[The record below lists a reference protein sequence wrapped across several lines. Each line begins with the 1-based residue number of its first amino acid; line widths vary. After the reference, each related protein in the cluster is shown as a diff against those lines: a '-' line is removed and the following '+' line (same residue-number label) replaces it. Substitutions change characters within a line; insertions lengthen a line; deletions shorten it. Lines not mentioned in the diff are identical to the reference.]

1 MIMVEDI
8 VRVMRHLMLG
18 TRLKRIGERLQSDT
32 QTLIQGAG
40 IGIQAAQ
47 FPLLI
52 ALHRFGPLNIGDLA
66 GSLGVS
72 QPGVTR
78 MVRLLEASGLIRTAP
93 LAGDQRIK
101 TVALTSEG
109 EKMVTRSME
118 VLWPKVEAAVI
129 DACAGFSE
137 PLLDQLGKLEDALDE
152 ASLAKRAQ
160 YERKD
165 RT

>member
-1 MIMVEDI
+1 MMVEDI
-8 VRVMRHLMLG
+8 VRAMRHLMLG

-32 QTLIQGAG
+32 QILIHEAG
-40 IGIQAAQ
+40 IGIQAAH
-47 FPLLI
+47 FPLLV

-78 MVRLLEASGLIRTAP
+78 MVRLLEASGWIRTAALP
-93 LAGDQRIK
+93 QDQRIK
-101 TVALTSEG
+101 TVALTSAG
-109 EKMVTRSME
+109 EEVVTRSMD
-118 VLWPKVEAAVI
+118 VLWPKVEAAVV

-137 PLLDQLGKLEDALDE
+137 SLLEQLDAFEDALDE
-152 ASLAKRAQ
+152 APLAKRAQ
-160 YERKD
+160 HKGKG